1 MIWFMTTVHVRANQT
16 TVDWAE
22 GAEFVC
28 ERTPF
33 VDNLIQHG
41 GLTELDAVPEFS
53 IDQFRTD
60 PSQPYVTYR
69 DSVPEGNVV
78 DAQDK
83 VAAVNADVDFSSE
96 ERQDAE
102 KALANAQADAAAAQE
117 DLNQARADSAETLT
131 ELNTELDTD
140 QSRKSEIGAGIE
152 DSVVSVEME
161 KRGDDGDDGSVGRAS
176 GPELDKESEVPKP
189 PRTRRKSS

>member
-1 MIWFMTTVHVRANQT
+1 MTTVHVRANQT

-33 VDNLIQHG
+33 VDNLIKHG
-41 GLTELDAVPEFS
+41 GLTELESVSEFS
-53 IDQFRTD
+53 IDTFRTD

-83 VAAVNADVDFSSE
+83 VAAVPAV
-96 ERQDAE
+96 R
-102 KALANAQADAAAAQE
+102 
-117 DLNQARADSAETLT
+117 
-131 ELNTELDTD
+131 
-140 QSRKSEIGAGIE
+140 I
-152 DSVVSVEME
+152 
-161 KRGDDGDDGSVGRAS
+161 VG
-176 GPELDKESEVPKP
+176 
-189 PRTRRKSS
+189 

>member
-33 VDNLIQHG
+33 VDNLIKHG
-41 GLTELDAVPEFS
+41 GLTELGLVLSAADVADLGTKHLDALNIAVDPEKPFV
-53 IDQFRTD
+53 QFA
-60 PSQPYVTYR
+60 
-69 DSVPEGNVV
+69 EGGVV

-83 VAAVNADVDFSSE
+83 VAAANADANSSSQ
-96 ERQDAE
+96 ERHDAE
-102 KALANAQADAAAAQE
+102 KILADAQANLADSQADAAAAQE
-117 DLNQARADSAETLT
+117 NLTEVRTGAAENLS
-131 ELNTELDTD
+131 ELNTELDN
-140 QSRKSEIGAGIE
+140 E
-152 DSVVSVEME
+152 
-161 KRGDDGDDGSVGRAS
+161 
-176 GPELDKESEVPKP
+176 PPKA

>member
-28 ERTPF
+28 ERTPL

-41 GLTELDAVPEFS
+41 GLTELDAVPDEYTDTSHLGSVDGNEQLDGVKPEFA
-53 IDQFRTD
+53 
-60 PSQPYVTYR
+60 
-69 DSVPEGNVV
+69 EGGVV

-83 VAAVNADVDFSSE
+83 VAAAYANANSVSE

-102 KALANAQADAAAAQE
+102 KALGNAQADAAAAQE
-117 DLNQARADSAETLT
+117 NLDETRADAAETIA
-131 ELNTELDTD
+131 ELNTELDN
-140 QSRKSEIGAGIE
+140 E
-152 DSVVSVEME
+152 
-161 KRGDDGDDGSVGRAS
+161 
-176 GPELDKESEVPKP
+176 PPKTT
-189 PRTRRKSS
+189 RSRRKAT

>member
-41 GLTELDAVPEFS
+41 GLTELDAVPDEYTGTS
-53 IDQFRTD
+53 QFE
-60 PSQPYVTYR
+60 
-69 DSVPEGNVV
+69 SVDINRARAELEL
-78 DAQDK
+78 DEAQK
-83 VAAVNADVDFSSE
+83 
-96 ERQDAE
+96 
-102 KALANAQADAAAAQE
+102 KAIAAQE
-117 DLNQARADSAETLT
+117 DLNETRADAADTIA
-131 ELNTELDTD
+131 ELNTELDN
-140 QSRKSEIGAGIE
+140 E
-152 DSVVSVEME
+152 
-161 KRGDDGDDGSVGRAS
+161 
-176 GPELDKESEVPKP
+176 PPKA

>member
-1 MIWFMTTVHVRANQT
+1 MIWFMTSVHVRANQT

-41 GLTELDAVPEFS
+41 GLTELESVPEFS
-53 IDQFRTD
+53 IDKFRTD

-69 DSVPEGNVV
+69 DSVPEGVV
-78 DAQDK
+78 DAQGK
-83 VAAVNADVDFSSE
+83 VAAVNADVDSSSE
-96 ERQDAE
+96 ERRDAE
-102 KALANAQADAAAAQE
+102 KILADAQANLADSQADAAAAQE
-117 DLNQARADSAETLT
+117 NLTKTRTDAAETIA
-131 ELNTELDTD
+131 ELNTELDN
-140 QSRKSEIGAGIE
+140 E
-152 DSVVSVEME
+152 
-161 KRGDDGDDGSVGRAS
+161 
-176 GPELDKESEVPKP
+176 PPKA

>member
-53 IDQFRTD
+53 IDKFRTD

-78 DAQDK
+78 DAQGK
-83 VAAVNADVDFSSE
+83 VAAVNADVDSSSE
-96 ERQDAE
+96 GRRDAE
-102 KALANAQADAAAAQE
+102 KILADAQANLADSQADAAAAQE
-117 DLNQARADSAETLT
+117 NLNETRADAADTIA
-131 ELNTELDTD
+131 ELNTELDN
-140 QSRKSEIGAGIE
+140 E
-152 DSVVSVEME
+152 
-161 KRGDDGDDGSVGRAS
+161 
-176 GPELDKESEVPKP
+176 PPKTTRP
-189 PRTRRKSS
+189 RRKSS

>member
-33 VDNLIQHG
+33 VDNLIKHG
-41 GLTELDAVPEFS
+41 GLTVVEREGLVELDASDHLDAPKEVS
-53 IDQFRTD
+53 SD
-60 PSQPYVTYR
+60 PSRPYVQFA
-69 DSVPEGNVV
+69 EGGVV

-83 VAAVNADVDFSSE
+83 VAAAYADANSSSE
-96 ERQDAE
+96 ELQDAE

-117 DLNQARADSAETLT
+117 NLNETRADSAETLA
-131 ELNTELDTD
+131 ELNTELDN
-140 QSRKSEIGAGIE
+140 E
-152 DSVVSVEME
+152 
-161 KRGDDGDDGSVGRAS
+161 
-176 GPELDKESEVPKP
+176 PPKP

>member
-60 PSQPYVTYR
+60 SRQPYVKYR
-69 DSVPEGNVV
+69 DSVPEGVV

-83 VAAVNADVDFSSE
+83 VAAAYADENSSSE

-102 KALANAQADAAAAQE
+102 KILVDAQANLVDSQADTAAAQE
-117 DLNQARADSAETLT
+117 NLNQARADSTETLA
-131 ELNTELDTD
+131 ELNTELDN
-140 QSRKSEIGAGIE
+140 EHEA
-152 DSVVSVEME
+152 
-161 KRGDDGDDGSVGRAS
+161 
-176 GPELDKESEVPKP
+176 PKP

>member
-33 VDNLIQHG
+33 VDNLIKHG
-41 GLTELDAVPEFS
+41 GLTELDAVPDEYTDTS
-53 IDQFRTD
+53 QFE
-60 PSQPYVTYR
+60 
-69 DSVPEGNVV
+69 SVDINRARAELEL
-78 DAQDK
+78 DEAQK
-83 VAAVNADVDFSSE
+83 
-96 ERQDAE
+96 
-102 KALANAQADAAAAQE
+102 KAIAAQE
-117 DLNQARADSAETLT
+117 DLNEARADATDTIT

-152 DSVVSVEME
+152 DSVVSAEME
-161 KRGDDGDDGSVGRAS
+161 KRGDDGDDDSVGRAS
-176 GPELDKESEVPKP
+176 GPELDNESDAPKA
-189 PRTRRKSS
+189 PRTRRRTS

>member
-1 MIWFMTTVHVRANQT
+1 MIWCMTTVHVRANQT

-53 IDQFRTD
+53 IDKFRTD

-69 DSVPEGNVV
+69 DSVPEGNVDV
-78 DAQDK
+78 RQAEAQLT
-83 VAAVNADVDFSSE
+83 AAYSNIESS
-96 ERQDAE
+96 AE
-102 KALANAQADAAAAQE
+102 DRRSAELALDEAQKKSVSAQE
-117 DLNQARADSAETLT
+117 NLTEARTDAVDTIA
-131 ELNTELDTD
+131 ELNTELDN
-140 QSRKSEIGAGIE
+140 E
-152 DSVVSVEME
+152 
-161 KRGDDGDDGSVGRAS
+161 
-176 GPELDKESEVPKP
+176 PPKTT
-189 PRTRRKSS
+189 RSRRKAT

>member
-41 GLTELDAVPEFS
+41 GLTELGLAL
-53 IDQFRTD
+53 
-60 PSQPYVTYR
+60 
-69 DSVPEGNVV
+69 SV
-78 DAQDK
+78 
-83 VAAVNADVDFSSE
+83 ADVTALGDEHLDALNAAATQATVNSSSE

-102 KALANAQADAAAAQE
+102 KALADAQVDATAAQE
-117 DLNQARADSAETLT
+117 DLTEASADTLA
-131 ELNTELDTD
+131 ELNIELDN
-140 QSRKSEIGAGIE
+140 E
-152 DSVVSVEME
+152 
-161 KRGDDGDDGSVGRAS
+161 
-176 GPELDKESEVPKP
+176 PPKP

>member
-1 MIWFMTTVHVRANQT
+1 MTTVHVRANQT

-41 GLTELDAVPEFS
+41 GLTELGLALS
-53 IDQFRTD
+53 
-60 PSQPYVTYR
+60 
-69 DSVPEGNVV
+69 
-78 DAQDK
+78 A
-83 VAAVNADVDFSSE
+83 ADVTALGDEHLDALNAAATQANANSSSE

-102 KALANAQADAAAAQE
+102 KILADAQANLADSQADATAAQE
-117 DLNQARADSAETLT
+117 NLTNARTEAAETIA
-131 ELNTELDTD
+131 ELNTELDN
-140 QSRKSEIGAGIE
+140 E
-152 DSVVSVEME
+152 
-161 KRGDDGDDGSVGRAS
+161 
-176 GPELDKESEVPKP
+176 PPKA

>member
-41 GLTELDAVPEFS
+41 GLTELGLALSAADVAGLGRGALDALNAAS
-53 IDQFRTD
+53 D
-60 PSQPYVTYR
+60 PSKPYVQYA
-69 DSVPEGNVV
+69 EGGVV
-78 DAQDK
+78 DAQDT
-83 VAAVNADVDFSSE
+83 VP
-96 ERQDAE
+96 
-102 KALANAQADAAAAQE
+102 
-117 DLNQARADSAETLT
+117 
-131 ELNTELDTD
+131 DTD
-140 QSRKSEIGAGIE
+140 IAEGTDPGTEPQKA
-152 DSVVSVEME
+152 
-161 KRGDDGDDGSVGRAS
+161 
-176 GPELDKESEVPKP
+176 